1 MTECKTM
8 NFKDFDT
15 KSAFIAIVGRPN
27 VGKSSLLNAL
37 VGEKV
42 AAVSAKPQT
51 TRTRITG
58 ILTKDKTQFV
68 FIDTPGLHKPRT
80 KLADFMVKQ
89 VGDSVSDVD
98 LAVLVTEPKGE
109 ICAAEK
115 ELMQRFKDLHMPAIL
130 CVNKIDTLE
139 HKEEMLEKIAL
150 FSKEF
155 DFEQVVPIS
164 ALQNDGIDILV
175 SVLDGYAKPGP
186 HYFADDSLTDQPERA
201 IVAELIR
208 ERILVDLE
216 NEVPHGV
223 AVSIESMKERKDKD
237 IVDIDAMI
245 YCEKDSHK
253 GIIIGKKGAMLK
265 KIGTEAR
272 SSIERFL
279 DCRVNLQCWVKVKE
293 DWRNRE
299 GLLRNFGFT
308 EE

>member
-1 MTECKTM
+1 M
-8 NFKDFDT
+8 NKMET
-15 KSAFIAIVGRPN
+15 KSAFVAIVGRPN

-37 VGEKV
+37 IGEKV

-58 ILTKDKTQFV
+58 ILTKNPTQFV

-89 VGDSVSDVD
+89 VGDSVADVD
-98 LAVLVTEPKGE
+98 IAVLVTEPKGE
-109 ICAAEK
+109 IAPAER
-115 ELMQRFKDLHMPAIL
+115 ELMERFKALRLPAIL
-130 CVNKIDTLE
+130 CINKIDTLE
-139 HKEEMLEKIAL
+139 HKEEMLEKIAA
-150 FSKEF
+150 FAAEH

-164 ALQNDGIDILV
+164 ALKRDGIDILTD
-175 SVLDGYAKPGP
+175 VLDGYAKPGP

-208 ERILVDLE
+208 ERMLVDLE

-223 AVSIESMKERKDKD
+223 AVSIESMKERKGKD
-237 IVDIDAMI
+237 MMDIEAVI
-245 YCEKDSHK
+245 YCERDSHK

-272 SSIERFL
+272 TSIERFL
-279 DCRVNLQCWVKVKE
+279 GCQVNLQCWVKVKE

-299 GLLRNFGFT
+299 GLLRNFGFKD
-308 EE
+308 E

>member
-1 MTECKTM
+1 M

-164 ALQNDGIDILV
+164 ALQNDGTDILV

-223 AVSIESMKERKDKD
+223 AVFIESMKEREDKD